1 MLILVRSV
9 TFCKALRAGPSLVHH
24 GPTGS
29 GTGLRTRRGAT
40 AVAELMRKDLDAFGS
55 FCCLL
60 EDDLYASWP
69 QVEQFLNVTIRE
81 VRVELPGIDPEQ
93 DMELTGANDT
103 LRLRAWSARKTG
115 AATVRSSVTGPS
127 PASCPCR
134 PDARRTSPPPA
145 PTGCW

>member
-1 MLILVRSV
+1 M
-9 TFCKALRAGPSLVHH
+9 
-24 GPTGS
+24 
-29 GTGLRTRRGAT
+29 
-40 AVAELMRKDLDAFGS
+40 AELMRKDLDAFGS

-69 QVEQFLNVTIRE
+69 QVGHHPGSPGGAAGHRPG
-81 VRVELPGIDPEQ
+81 VRHGTDR
-93 DMELTGANDT
+93 ANDT